1 MISCKLNAHQP
12 YSIGNPFGCQN
23 EGRVA
28 YVGCEPTVL
37 GELPEGSAIEDDVK
51 LLPKTASTRA
61 EAVYVLYNLLK

>member
-23 EGRVA
+23 DGRVA

-37 GELPEGSAIEDDVK
+37 GDGTVGSLKNIGWQEKIQGEGKNE
-51 LLPKTASTRA
+51 R
-61 EAVYVLYNLLK
+61 